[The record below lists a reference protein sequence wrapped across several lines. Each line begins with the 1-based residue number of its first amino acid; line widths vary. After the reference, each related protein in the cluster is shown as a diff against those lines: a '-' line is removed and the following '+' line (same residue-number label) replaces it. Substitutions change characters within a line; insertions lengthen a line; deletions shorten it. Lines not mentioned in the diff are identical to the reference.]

1 MTNPPSAALADFET
15 RLAAY
20 CVVVREGQILLALW
34 DMRDRQ
40 ADFTPRWT
48 LPGGGVDL
56 GESITDGAIRE
67 VHEET
72 GYHVRID
79 SLLDVS
85 SGVIAANKRFAA
97 KQCPLQT
104 VAVLYGATI
113 LGGEL
118 VFEAEGTTSEAA
130 WFPLEEISSLT
141 RTARVDEALAL
152 YIAHKEKQQL
162 ISPLH
167 GETGTVSR

>member
-1 MTNPPSAALADFET
+1 MTNPPSAAIADFDT

-20 CVVVREGQILLALW
+20 CVVVREGQLLLALW

-56 GESITDGAIRE
+56 GEAITDAAIRE

-72 GYHVRID
+72 GYNVRID

-85 SGVIAANKRFAA
+85 SGVIAANKRFGATPR
-97 KQCPLQT
+97 PLQT
-104 VAVLYGATI
+104 VAVLYAATI
-113 LGGEL
+113 IGGGL
-118 VFEAEGTTSEAA
+118 SFETEGTTSEAA
-130 WFPLEEISSLT
+130 WFPLEEISALN
-141 RTARVDEALAL
+141 RTDRVDEALAL
-152 YIAHKEKQQL
+152 YLAQDGQQQP
-162 ISPLH
+162 ISSH
-167 GETGTVSR
+167 QGVADTVSR